1 MHRKKID
8 VKKKLKLKKRA
19 LRSYFLHIEK
29 DSRKDKITDL
39 QKKILDNGMVY
50 LQMRLPIEKITK
62 EFENTLR
69 DKIEKK
75 IYRANIR
82 EAELKDLSIITDVYN
97 KSWLTSST
105 PFRPIKRETLKQ
117 IFNDQNT
124 VFLIARAYGSDGGFV
139 ILDFEGEHNEYGV
152 IAGLGVLPRFQGKGL
167 GTILGMAAWNYFKEK
182 GLKELRCEVYKDNQK
197 SFNFIKGLNFEEFG
211 RIVYRKEDFEL
222 D

>member
-8 VKKKLKLKKRA
+8 IKKKLNLKKKA

-29 DSRKDKITDL
+29 DSGKDKITDL
-39 QKKILDNGMVY
+39 QKQILNNGMVY

-62 EFENTLR
+62 EFENTLKE
-69 DKIEKK
+69 KIEKK

-82 EAELKDLSIITDVYN
+82 VAELKDLSIITDIYN

-105 PFRPIKRETLKQ
+105 PFRPIQRETLKK
-117 IFNDQNT
+117 IFTDQNT
-124 VFLIARAYGSDGGFV
+124 VFLIANVYGTDGGFV
-139 ILDFEGEHNEYGV
+139 ILDFEGENNEYGV
-152 IAGLGVLPRFQGKGL
+152 IAGLGVSPRFQGKGL